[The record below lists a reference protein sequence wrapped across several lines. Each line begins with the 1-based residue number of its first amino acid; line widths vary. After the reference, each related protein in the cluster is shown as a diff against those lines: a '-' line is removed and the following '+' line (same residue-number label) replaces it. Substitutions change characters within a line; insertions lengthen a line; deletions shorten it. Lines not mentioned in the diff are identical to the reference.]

1 VSRNKPTPELPE
13 QVVSAAQLIP
23 WSRLRKGPVEL
34 PSTVGARVPFK
45 TKVTACSLMKRR
57 DGVKQVDGAM
67 LTLLEK
73 KPGQGQRRRRS
84 PSIICW
90 W

>member
-1 VSRNKPTPELPE
+1 
-13 QVVSAAQLIP
+13 
-23 WSRLRKGPVEL
+23 
-34 PSTVGARVPFK
+34 
-45 TKVTACSLMKRR
+45 MKRR